1 MSGPVNAITPALFGS
16 PPPASFIAANGTVA
30 KILVDQL
37 PAAIATSLV
46 PQLYGGGTVIDLVA
60 VNSDSIAHD
69 VLLYEGFVATT
80 QSAGTTGAMTTT
92 TSSIPRTSG
101 SFIADGWQV
110 GDVAMCFAP
119 YGTAPNAGVDGIPC
133 IVTAVAAL
141 GLTLNGTPIA
151 ALALAAGTRVCRVAQ
166 RVRQT
171 VAAGAGTNGTQ
182 ASQALIASYGDG
194 TMVRTELKIGSNN
207 ILAAAMQSAV
217 SALPAQV
224 SLSTVLAQY

>member
-16 PPPASFIAANGTVA
+16 PPPVSFIAANGTAA
-30 KILVDQL
+30 KIVVDQM
-37 PAAIATSLV
+37 PAAIATTLV
-46 PQLYGGGTVIDLVA
+46 PQLYGGGTVIDLTA
-60 VNSDSIAHD
+60 ASSDSVSRD
-69 VLLYEGFVATT
+69 VLLYLGAVATT
-80 QSAGTTGAMTTT
+80 QGGATGAMTTT
-92 TSSIPRTSG
+92 TSSIPRASG

-119 YGTAPNAGVDGIPC
+119 FGTAPNAGVDGIPC
-133 IVTAVAAL
+133 TVTAVSAL

-151 ALALAAGTRVCRVAQ
+151 ALALAAGTRVCRIAQ

-171 VAAGAGTNGTQ
+171 VAAGAGTNGTT
-182 ASQALIASYGDG
+182 ASQPLIASYGDG
-194 TMVRTELKIGSNN
+194 TMVRTELKIGANN

-224 SLSTVLAQY
+224 SLSSIVAQY

>member
-1 MSGPVNAITPALFGS
+1 MSGPVNAITPALFNS

-30 KILVDQL
+30 KILVDQMAPQL
-37 PAAIATSLV
+37 ATTLAPA
-46 PQLYGGGTVIDLVA
+46 LYGGGTVIDLVG
-60 VNSDSIAHD
+60 VNSDSVSHD
-69 VLLYEGFVATT
+69 VLLYQGFVATT
-80 QSAGTTGAMTTT
+80 QSAGVTGTMTTT

-119 YGTAPNAGVDGIPC
+119 FGTAPNAGVDGIPC
-133 IVTAVAAL
+133 TVTAVSAL

-171 VAAGAGTNGTQ
+171 IAAGAGTNGTT

-194 TMVRTELKIGSNN
+194 TMVRTELKIGANN
-207 ILAAAMQSAV
+207 ILAAAMQAAV

-224 SLSTVLAQY
+224 SLSAVIAQY